1 MLVLGWLVDQ
11 ILGWCVSVLV
21 VSGFVLGWLVCELGG
36 GSRGFGALLFG
47 TSRGWFC
54 WGFVCQ
60 GGLVFGCVFV
70 VVWCGSFCVSA
81 SPPI

>member
-36 GSRGFGALLFG
+36 WQPWFVAVLF
-47 TSRGWFC
+47 GWFC

-60 GGLVFGCVFV
+60 GGLVFGCVFLV
-70 VVWCGSFCVSA
+70 GLCDSFLVSA